1 MALTVEETKK
11 TIEMKLKVLKLTQE
25 SIETISGSKLIK
37 SIQRQSKLLESK
49 AEDCHPLKK
58 EVQELKLEP
67 GDNEE
72 DIKAWSVEIEQR
84 LVQYKKVVE
93 GLERNSGEGRA
104 IQVGY

>member
-1 MALTVEETKK
+1 M
-11 TIEMKLKVLKLTQE
+11 
-25 SIETISGSKLIK
+25 IK
-37 SIQRQSKLLESK
+37 PIQRQSKLLESK

-58 EVQELKLEP
+58 EVQELKFEP
-67 GDNEE
+67 GDEE

-84 LVQYKKVVE
+84 LVQYEKVVE

>member
-1 MALTVEETKK
+1 M
-11 TIEMKLKVLKLTQE
+11 
-25 SIETISGSKLIK
+25 
-37 SIQRQSKLLESK
+37 
-49 AEDCHPLKK
+49 
-58 EVQELKLEP
+58 KLEP

-84 LVQYKKVVE
+84 LVQYEKVVE